1 MVSVSYELHFTSGS
15 VSCLKGYDIFMW
27 SVLIHFGIQLNWSE
41 GDFVTRETALSADQ
55 PFSIKRSYVSVNNEQ
70 ESTWKESVMTHF

>member
-1 MVSVSYELHFTSGS
+1 VPKGLGHF
-15 VSCLKGYDIFMW
+15 VW

-41 GDFVTRETALSADQ
+41 DVFVTRETALSADQ